1 MLSTHADT
9 RIRCWNFVELCQ
21 LTILSARGLEE
32 IVRAQV
38 CRAMSKNYL
47 KVSGTI
53 TLMEAMTLMHD
64 NQKTCVLVV
73 DPEDMLEGILTLGDV
88 RRASRH
94 SAEASSPPESDSVV
108 SDVRGFSFQPQVKW
122 VAVVKIHMRRVLLVS
137 ELFS

>member
-1 MLSTHADT
+1 
-9 RIRCWNFVELCQ
+9 
-21 LTILSARGLEE
+21 
-32 IVRAQV
+32 
-38 CRAMSKNYL
+38 MSKNYL